1 MTTTPEPIRA
11 TGKSTHGHVPVMF
24 MYETANYIE
33 EGDYL
38 PKISRFP
45 VETITNKDGST
56 IELTLKGTRS
66 TRTIKNGGPGW
77 GWPAFHIERPL

>member
-1 MTTTPEPIRA
+1 MSTTAPIRA
-11 TGKSTHGHVPVMF
+11 TGRSTHGHVPVMF
-24 MYETANYIE
+24 MHETANYIE

-45 VETITNKDGST
+45 VETITNNGAST
-56 IELTLKGTRS
+56 IELTFKGARF

-77 GWPAFHIERPL
+77 GGPAFHIERPL